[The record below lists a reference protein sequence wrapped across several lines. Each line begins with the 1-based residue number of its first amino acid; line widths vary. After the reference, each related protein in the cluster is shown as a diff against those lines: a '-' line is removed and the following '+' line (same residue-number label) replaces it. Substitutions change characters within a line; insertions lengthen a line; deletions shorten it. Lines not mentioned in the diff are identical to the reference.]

1 MQAELHSEPHT
12 ESPVEQLINWSPL
25 TGDKFVEI
33 FKEAHLLVK
42 QFEKIADN
50 SDEASKEN
58 IPIRNKNAEQ
68 FVEDSDSKLNVFQN
82 VKGTVVSPIKR
93 ETFCVQDSPFRIL
106 PPAVQQHL
114 KNSTGTSSPLKMHN
128 GTVSPSRKNM
138 RCSLTKKSKKD
149 PCFSYTKQILPSK
162 MIPLKATKE
171 ITKAGQ
177 LPIAKSKGQKSFS
190 PARRQRNSS
199 DHSSD
204 NISIASDVSD
214 SSQNSSFL
222 GKVTSNSSKIGLKS
236 TALKVPSLQ
245 RRSTGV
251 VGQKSSSSSS
261 SVSSINSSMNSS
273 LSVSPLGKITPFEK
287 TQQILQPKRLLSHS
301 IVPSSQ
307 QEDESQLEVQSDSNL
322 QPASDHCFPCSLNF
336 SSEDEKSDAC
346 EKNSKVQSEVAPLLD
361 NGALPNTVVQHEKQE
376 VLLIDIEVESKPQ
389 VSQTEDVPLIDLSN
403 SPAEVQYLEPQP
415 GNFVSIEDGKIMG
428 THKVPCNVTLNQDG
442 SVWVTLTKPVRAL
455 TPGQFAVLYKGDE
468 CLGSGKII
476 RMGPS
481 MYTLQQGLEKHKV
494 PIKPF
499 AQEGQSAEPAG

>member
-1 MQAELHSEPHT
+1 MTRVLNKLEMCDFVNELHNNQVRELPVRQIYDEQNRLCGKEDNEDEDDEVFVGPVGHKEKCVSVNIEMQAELHSEPHT

-222 GKVTSNSSKIGLKS
+222 GKVTSNSSKYKFKYELQSFCFPIG
-236 TALKVPSLQ
+236 Q
-245 RRSTGV
+245 
-251 VGQKSSSSSS
+251 
-261 SVSSINSSMNSS
+261 N
-273 LSVSPLGKITPFEK
+273 
-287 TQQILQPKRLLSHS
+287 
-301 IVPSSQ
+301 SQ

-403 SPAEVQYLEPQP
+403 SPAEVQVRQF
-415 GNFVSIEDGKIMG
+415 FV
-428 THKVPCNVTLNQDG
+428 
-442 SVWVTLTKPVRAL
+442 
-455 TPGQFAVLYKGDE
+455 
-468 CLGSGKII
+468 
-476 RMGPS
+476 
-481 MYTLQQGLEKHKV
+481 
-494 PIKPF
+494 
-499 AQEGQSAEPAG
+499 

>member
-1 MQAELHSEPHT
+1 MMNRTDSELPLLSEEKFDFELPLSPLSGKEDNEDEDDEVFVGPVGHKEKCVSVNIEMQAEVLSEPHT
-12 ESPVEQLINWSPL
+12 KSPVEQLINWSPL

-42 QFEKIADN
+42 QFEKITDN

-114 KNSTGTSSPLKMHN
+114 KISTGTSSPLKMHN

-149 PCFSYTKQILPSK
+149 PSFSYTKQILPSK
-162 MIPLKATKE
+162 MIPLKATEK

-177 LPIAKSKGQKSFS
+177 LPIAKSNGQKSFS

-222 GKVTSNSSKIGLKS
+222 GKVTTVKSSKIGLKS

-251 VGQKSSSSSS
+251 VGRKSSSSSS
-261 SVSSINSSMNSS
+261 SVSSVNSSMNSS
-273 LSVSPLGKITPFEK
+273 LSISPLGKSKMNI
-287 TQQILQPKRLLSHS
+287 
-301 IVPSSQ
+301 
-307 QEDESQLEVQSDSNL
+307 
-322 QPASDHCFPCSLNF
+322 SLN
-336 SSEDEKSDAC
+336 SS
-346 EKNSKVQSEVAPLLD
+346 L
-361 NGALPNTVVQHEKQE
+361 
-376 VLLIDIEVESKPQ
+376 SKPKVNCWYWKQ
-389 VSQTEDVPLIDLSN
+389 VCIIISYWCKSIIISHKKYSCVKSG
-403 SPAEVQYLEPQP
+403 EVC
-415 GNFVSIEDGKIMG
+415 K
-428 THKVPCNVTLNQDG
+428 
-442 SVWVTLTKPVRAL
+442 R
-455 TPGQFAVLYKGDE
+455 
-468 CLGSGKII
+468 
-476 RMGPS
+476 
-481 MYTLQQGLEKHKV
+481 
-494 PIKPF
+494 
-499 AQEGQSAEPAG
+499 